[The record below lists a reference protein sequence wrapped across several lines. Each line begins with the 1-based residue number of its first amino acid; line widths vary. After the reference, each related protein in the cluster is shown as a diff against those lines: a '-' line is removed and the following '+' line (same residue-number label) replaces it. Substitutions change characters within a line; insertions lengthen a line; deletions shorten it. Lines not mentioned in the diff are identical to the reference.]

1 MKRTMSDGI
10 IQRPLFAST
19 NTKTPRAVYCTGCF
33 VKYKQPDLLLVTSAT
48 LQYNHCFT
56 LNPKTEQ

>member
-1 MKRTMSDGI
+1 MSNAI

-19 NTKTPRAVYCTGCF
+19 NTKTPHPVHCTGCF
-33 VKYKQPDLLLVTSAT
+33 VKHTQRDLLLVTSAT
-48 LQYNHCFT
+48 LQYYHCFT